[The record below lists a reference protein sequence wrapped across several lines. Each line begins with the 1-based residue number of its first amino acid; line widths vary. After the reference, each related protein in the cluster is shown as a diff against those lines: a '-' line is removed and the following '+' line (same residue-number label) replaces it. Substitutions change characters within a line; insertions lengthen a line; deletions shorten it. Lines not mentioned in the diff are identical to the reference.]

1 MKKAVF
7 IAIMM
12 IFTLGA
18 TTTFAA
24 KNDLKSTAPV
34 ATENKLSTEELSQMK
49 NRVEE
54 IKSGKYISQT
64 MTPFYSIIQK
74 KEVRK

>member
-1 MKKAVF
+1 LSA
-7 IAIMM
+7 
-12 IFTLGA
+12 
-18 TTTFAA
+18 TTFAA

-54 IKSGKYISQT
+54 IRNIDKS
-64 MTPFYSIIQK
+64 
-74 KEVRK
+74 